1 MKPFRSIFLLL
12 AMHVVGFG
20 TVRSQQFFTLALD
33 GKDSSQVV
41 NTPATG
47 SGWAILSADKK
58 QLNYTFSFAR
68 LTSPVLFAH
77 FHSGA
82 RGQTGAPIFTIPITD
97 NYVSGSWTN
106 ITPEQADMLVRGR
119 IYLNIHTTQFRD
131 GEIRSQVN
139 PVAGVG
145 YPLALNGNNQNPPI
159 STPAR
164 GAGYAVL
171 GTDSTLRYRATV
183 AGLSSTL
190 RFAHFHHGPVGIN
203 GNVVETVIFTDS
215 TTTGSWKLS
224 ALNLDTLRMDHVYM
238 NVHTA
243 NNGGGEIRSQVRPPT
258 FLATSIRQFATL
270 DATRLNVR
278 VTPNPSA
285 ELVTMSF
292 ALPQSGRV
300 TMRVYDALGR
310 AVSEAV
316 EGVWAGGTASAQF
329 NVSAFNNGVYY
340 CRITLA
346 TGETAVQGFVVAR

>member
-1 MKPFRSIFLLL
+1 MKSFRSIFLLF
-12 AMHVVGFG
+12 AMLVIGFG
-20 TVRSQQFFTLALD
+20 TARSQQFFTLALD
-33 GKDSSQVV
+33 GSDPSQTVT
-41 NTPATG
+41 TPATG

-68 LTSPVLFAH
+68 LTSSVLFAH

-82 RGQTGAPIFTIPITD
+82 RGQSGPVVFTVPITD

-131 GEIRSQVN
+131 GEIRGQVI
-139 PVAGVG
+139 PATGVG
-145 YPLALNGNNQNPPI
+145 YPLALNGSNQNPPI

-183 AGLSSTL
+183 AGLSSNL
-190 RFAHFHHGPVGIN
+190 LFAHFHHGPVGTN

-215 TTTGSWKLS
+215 TTNGSWKLS

-243 NNGGGEIRSQVRPPT
+243 NNRGGEIRGQVRPPT
-258 FLATSIRQFATL
+258 FLATSVRQLSTL
-270 DATRLNVR
+270 DAARLSVR

-285 ELVTMSF
+285 ELVTMSV
-292 ALPQSGRV
+292 AMPQAGRAS
-300 TMRVYDALGR
+300 MRIYNALGR

-316 EGVWAGGTASAQF
+316 EGTWAGGTTSAQF
-329 NVSAFNNGVYY
+329 NVSAYTGGVYY
-340 CRITLA
+340 CRITLG
-346 TGETAVQGFVVAR
+346 TGETTVQGFVVAR